1 MGRVKHNFQ
10 SLLCP
15 FFIYT
20 RSTIKTKNLQI
31 MPKLTY
37 FFPSK
42 LAFFAFDEIKSTW
55 NLQEGLNHEIKSI
68 RNRMMAQMTSTPYLH
83 QIVRIDN
90 DEQKTMELVGSL
102 LDVSQLEFFLKTS
115 LEQLMEARETQWER
129 SKNLLSLGM
138 KELSKFFSGTTVSQR
153 SRTSCQASSI

>member
-1 MGRVKHNFQ
+1 
-10 SLLCP
+10 
-15 FFIYT
+15 
-20 RSTIKTKNLQI
+20 
-31 MPKLTY
+31 
-37 FFPSK
+37 
-42 LAFFAFDEIKSTW
+42 
-55 NLQEGLNHEIKSI
+55 
-68 RNRMMAQMTSTPYLH
+68 MAQMTSTPYLH

-102 LDVSQLEFFLKTS
+102 LDVAQLEFFLKTS

-153 SRTSCQASSI
+153 SRTSCQASSIYGGYNMCFILKTK